1 MPERIRAGLADE
13 PEHRSPRGGERNIMS
28 KNTEQARAGAQLD
41 APAAVSSIPKPAK
54 YALPMLAGALV
65 SLLLLN
71 LCAGVA
77 FAQQGGGGGDAIES
91 TLTNVRDYIAGLLL
105 VLGGVGFVVSLGLK
119 AASPVN
125 ENAQYLAHM
134 GLKSSAIAVLAGA
147 IVAPIMDIIQ
157 GLAGG

>member
-1 MPERIRAGLADE
+1 
-13 PEHRSPRGGERNIMS
+13 MS
-28 KNTEQARAGAQLD
+28 KNTERVRAGARSD
-41 APAAVSSIPKPAK
+41 APAAAASIPEAAK
-54 YALPMLAGALV
+54 YALPMLAGVLF

-71 LCAGVA
+71 LCAEEA
-77 FAQQGGGGGDAIES
+77 LAQQGGGGRGDAIES

>member
-1 MPERIRAGLADE
+1 
-13 PEHRSPRGGERNIMS
+13 MS
-28 KNTEQARAGAQLD
+28 KNTKQARAGAQPD
-41 APAAVSSIPKPAK
+41 ALSAVSPIPKPAK
-54 YALPMLAGALV
+54 YALPMLAGALG

-71 LCAGVA
+71 LCAGEA
-77 FAQQGGGGGDAIES
+77 LAQQGGGGDAIES

-105 VLGGVGFVVSLGLK
+105 VLGGIGFVVSLGLK

>member
-1 MPERIRAGLADE
+1 
-13 PEHRSPRGGERNIMS
+13 MS
-28 KNTEQARAGAQLD
+28 KNTEQAQARAQPD
-41 APAAVSSIPKPAK
+41 APTAAAPTSRTAK
-54 YALPMLAGALV
+54 YALLALAGALF
-65 SLLLLN
+65 SLLVLN
-71 LCAGVA
+71 LHAGEA
-77 FAQQGGGGGDAIES
+77 LAQQGGGGGGDAIES

-105 VLGGVGFVVSLGLK
+105 VLGGIGFVVSLGLK

>member
-1 MPERIRAGLADE
+1 
-13 PEHRSPRGGERNIMS
+13 MS
-28 KNTEQARAGAQLD
+28 KNTKQARAGAQPD
-41 APAAVSSIPKPAK
+41 APAAAK
-54 YALPMLAGALV
+54 YALLALAGALV

-71 LCAGVA
+71 LCAGEA
-77 FAQQGGGGGDAIES
+77 LAQQGGGGGDAIES

-105 VLGGVGFVVSLGLK
+105 VLGGIGFVVSLGLK

>member
-1 MPERIRAGLADE
+1 
-13 PEHRSPRGGERNIMS
+13 MS
-28 KNTEQARAGAQLD
+28 KNTEQVRGGAESDGPAVAAPVLRA
-41 APAAVSSIPKPAK
+41 AK
-54 YALPMLAGALV
+54 YALPMLAVALI

-71 LCAGVA
+71 LHADEA
-77 FAQQGGGGGDAIES
+77 LAQQGGGGDAIES

>member
-1 MPERIRAGLADE
+1 
-13 PEHRSPRGGERNIMS
+13 MS
-28 KNTEQARAGAQLD
+28 KNTERARTKAQPQTESPSERWPGVL
-41 APAAVSSIPKPAK
+41 AATSIPGAAK
-54 YALPMLAGALV
+54 YALLALAGAFA

-71 LCAGVA
+71 LGAGEVL
-77 FAQQGGGGGDAIES
+77 AQQGGGGGDAIES

>member
-1 MPERIRAGLADE
+1 
-13 PEHRSPRGGERNIMS
+13 MS
-28 KNTEQARAGAQLD
+28 KNTERARAAA
-41 APAAVSSIPKPAK
+41 APIPKPPK
-54 YALPMLAGALV
+54 CALPMLTGALV

-71 LCAGVA
+71 LCAGEA
-77 FAQQGGGGGDAIES
+77 LAQQGGGGGGDAIES

>member
-1 MPERIRAGLADE
+1 
-13 PEHRSPRGGERNIMS
+13 MS
-28 KNTEQARAGAQLD
+28 KNTEQARAAA
-41 APAAVSSIPKPAK
+41 APIPKPAK
-54 YALPMLAGALV
+54 CALLMLAGALV

-71 LCAGVA
+71 LCAGEA
-77 FAQQGGGGGDAIES
+77 LAQQGGGGGGDAIES

>member
-1 MPERIRAGLADE
+1 
-13 PEHRSPRGGERNIMS
+13 MS
-28 KNTEQARAGAQLD
+28 KNTEQAQIGAQPD
-41 APAAVSSIPKPAK
+41 APAAAAPIRRVAK
-54 YALPMLAGALV
+54 YALLALVGALV
-65 SLLLLN
+65 PLLLLN
-71 LCAGVA
+71 LCAGEA
-77 FAQQGGGGGDAIES
+77 LARQSGGGGGDAIES

-105 VLGGVGFVVSLGLK
+105 VLGGIGFVVSLGLK

>member
-1 MPERIRAGLADE
+1 
-13 PEHRSPRGGERNIMS
+13 MS
-28 KNTEQARAGAQLD
+28 KETSERRDRAEASTVTQGEARATVASLRGSTFRLGR
-41 APAAVSSIPKPAK
+41 
-54 YALPMLAGALV
+54 YALLALAAALI
-65 SLLLLN
+65 SLWLLN
-71 LCAGVA
+71 LYAVDA
-77 FAQQGGGGGDAIES
+77 LAQQGGGGGGGGDAIES

-105 VLGGVGFVVSLGLK
+105 VLGGIGFVVSLGLK

-157 GLAGG
+157 GLATGG

>member
-1 MPERIRAGLADE
+1 
-13 PEHRSPRGGERNIMS
+13 MS
-28 KNTEQARAGAQLD
+28 KNTEQARA
-41 APAAVSSIPKPAK
+41 AATPIPKPAK
-54 YALPMLAGALV
+54 CALPMLTAALV

-71 LCAGVA
+71 LCAGEA
-77 FAQQGGGGGDAIES
+77 LAQQGGGGGGDAIES

>member
-1 MPERIRAGLADE
+1 
-13 PEHRSPRGGERNIMS
+13 MS
-28 KNTEQARAGAQLD
+28 RNTERAQAAA
-41 APAAVSSIPKPAK
+41 APTSRIAK
-54 YALPMLAGALV
+54 YALLALAGALF

-71 LCAGVA
+71 LCAGEA
-77 FAQQGGGGGDAIES
+77 LAQQGGGGGGDAIES

>member
-1 MPERIRAGLADE
+1 M
-13 PEHRSPRGGERNIMS
+13 N
-28 KNTEQARAGAQLD
+28 KNTEENRSGAQPD
-41 APAAVSSIPKPAK
+41 APATMSPIPKPAK

-71 LCAGVA
+71 LCAGEA
-77 FAQQGGGGGDAIES
+77 LAQQGGGGGDAIES

>member
-1 MPERIRAGLADE
+1 
-13 PEHRSPRGGERNIMS
+13 MS
-28 KNTEQARAGAQLD
+28 KNTEQARAQPD
-41 APAAVSSIPKPAK
+41 APTAAAPTSRTAK
-54 YALPMLAGALV
+54 YALLALAGALF
-65 SLLLLN
+65 SLLVLN
-71 LCAGVA
+71 LHAGEA
-77 FAQQGGGGGDAIES
+77 LAQQSGGGGGDAIEG

>member
-1 MPERIRAGLADE
+1 
-13 PEHRSPRGGERNIMS
+13 MS

-77 FAQQGGGGGDAIES
+77 FAQQGRGGGGGDAIES

-119 AASPVN
+119 AASLVN

>member
-1 MPERIRAGLADE
+1 
-13 PEHRSPRGGERNIMS
+13 
-28 KNTEQARAGAQLD
+28 
-41 APAAVSSIPKPAK
+41 
-54 YALPMLAGALV
+54 
-65 SLLLLN
+65 
-71 LCAGVA
+71 
-77 FAQQGGGGGDAIES
+77 
-91 TLTNVRDYIAGLLL
+91 
-105 VLGGVGFVVSLGLK
+105 VGFVVSLGLK

>member
-1 MPERIRAGLADE
+1 
-13 PEHRSPRGGERNIMS
+13 MS
-28 KNTEQARAGAQLD
+28 RNTEQARAQPD
-41 APAAVSSIPKPAK
+41 APTAAAPTSRTAK
-54 YALPMLAGALV
+54 YALLALAGALF

-71 LCAGVA
+71 LCAGEA
-77 FAQQGGGGGDAIES
+77 LAQQGGGGGDAIES

>member
-1 MPERIRAGLADE
+1 
-13 PEHRSPRGGERNIMS
+13 MS
-28 KNTEQARAGAQLD
+28 KNTEQAQAGAQPD
-41 APAAVSSIPKPAK
+41 ALAALAPIPGAAK

-71 LCAGVA
+71 LCAGEA
-77 FAQQGGGGGDAIES
+77 LAQQGGGGGDAIES

>member
-1 MPERIRAGLADE
+1 
-13 PEHRSPRGGERNIMS
+13 MS
-28 KNTEQARAGAQLD
+28 KNTKQAPARAQPHAPDDAAPIPGA
-41 APAAVSSIPKPAK
+41 AK
-54 YALPMLAGALV
+54 YALLALAGALV

-71 LCAGVA
+71 LCAGEA
-77 FAQQGGGGGDAIES
+77 LAQQGGGGGGDVIES
-91 TLTNVRDYIAGLLL
+91 TLINVRDYIAGLLL
-105 VLGGVGFVVSLGLK
+105 VLGGIGFVVSLGLK

>member
-1 MPERIRAGLADE
+1 M
-13 PEHRSPRGGERNIMS
+13 
-28 KNTEQARAGAQLD
+28 
-41 APAAVSSIPKPAK
+41 AAASIPGAAK
-54 YALPMLAGALV
+54 YALLALAGTLV
-65 SLLLLN
+65 SLLLLS
-71 LCAGVA
+71 LCAGEA
-77 FAQQGGGGGDAIES
+77 LAQQGGGGGGDAIES

-105 VLGGVGFVVSLGLK
+105 VLGGIGFVVSLGLK

>member
-1 MPERIRAGLADE
+1 M
-13 PEHRSPRGGERNIMS
+13 
-28 KNTEQARAGAQLD
+28 
-41 APAAVSSIPKPAK
+41 AATSIPRAVK
-54 YALPMLAGALV
+54 YVLLALAGTLV
-65 SLLLLN
+65 PLLLLN
-71 LCAGVA
+71 LCAGEA
-77 FAQQGGGGGDAIES
+77 LAQQDGGGGGDAIES

-105 VLGGVGFVVSLGLK
+105 VLGGIGFVVSLGLK

>member
-1 MPERIRAGLADE
+1 M
-13 PEHRSPRGGERNIMS
+13 
-28 KNTEQARAGAQLD
+28 
-41 APAAVSSIPKPAK
+41 AATSIPRTAK
-54 YALPMLAGALV
+54 YAFLALTGTLV

-71 LCAGVA
+71 LCAGEA
-77 FAQQGGGGGDAIES
+77 LAQQGGGGDAIES

-105 VLGGVGFVVSLGLK
+105 VLGGIGFVVSLGLK

>member
-1 MPERIRAGLADE
+1 
-13 PEHRSPRGGERNIMS
+13 MS
-28 KNTEQARAGAQLD
+28 KNTEQARAQPD
-41 APAAVSSIPKPAK
+41 APTAAAPTSRTAK
-54 YALPMLAGALV
+54 YALLALAGALF

-71 LCAGVA
+71 LCAGEA
-77 FAQQGGGGGDAIES
+77 LAQQGGGGGGDAIES

>member
-1 MPERIRAGLADE
+1 
-13 PEHRSPRGGERNIMS
+13 MS
-28 KNTEQARAGAQLD
+28 KNTEQAQARAQPN
-41 APAAVSSIPKPAK
+41 APTAAAPISRTAK
-54 YALPMLAGALV
+54 YALLALAGALF
-65 SLLLLN
+65 SLLVLN
-71 LCAGVA
+71 LHAGEA
-77 FAQQGGGGGDAIES
+77 LAQQGGGGGGDAIES

>member
-1 MPERIRAGLADE
+1 
-13 PEHRSPRGGERNIMS
+13 MS
-28 KNTEQARAGAQLD
+28 KNTEHIRAGAQPD
-41 APAAVSSIPKPAK
+41 APAAK
-54 YALPMLAGALV
+54 YALLALAGALF

-71 LCAGVA
+71 LCAGDA
-77 FAQQGGGGGDAIES
+77 LAQQGGGGGGDAIES
-91 TLTNVRDYIAGLLL
+91 TLINVRDYIAGLLL
-105 VLGGVGFVVSLGLK
+105 VLGGIGFVVSLGLK

-125 ENAQYLAHM
+125 ENTQYLAHM

>member
-1 MPERIRAGLADE
+1 
-13 PEHRSPRGGERNIMS
+13 MS
-28 KNTEQARAGAQLD
+28 KNTEPARAEVQPQTEPPSEGRPGVL
-41 APAAVSSIPKPAK
+41 AATPIPRAAK
-54 YALPMLAGALV
+54 YALLALAGALV

-71 LCAGVA
+71 LHAGEA
-77 FAQQGGGGGDAIES
+77 LAQQGGGGGDAIES

-105 VLGGVGFVVSLGLK
+105 VLGGIGFVVSLGLK

>member
-1 MPERIRAGLADE
+1 
-13 PEHRSPRGGERNIMS
+13 MS
-28 KNTEQARAGAQLD
+28 KNTKQARARAQPD
-41 APAAVSSIPKPAK
+41 AQAAAAPIPRVAK
-54 YALPMLAGALV
+54 YALLALV
-65 SLLLLN
+65 GVLVPLLLLN
-71 LCAGVA
+71 LRAGEA
-77 FAQQGGGGGDAIES
+77 LAQQSGGGGGDAIES

-105 VLGGVGFVVSLGLK
+105 VLGGIGFVVSLGLK

-134 GLKSSAIAVLAGA
+134 GLRSSAIAVLAGA

>member
-1 MPERIRAGLADE
+1 
-13 PEHRSPRGGERNIMS
+13 MS
-28 KNTEQARAGAQLD
+28 KNTKQARAGAQPD
-41 APAAVSSIPKPAK
+41 ALNAAK
-54 YALPMLAGALV
+54 YALLALAGALV

-71 LCAGVA
+71 LCAGEA
-77 FAQQGGGGGDAIES
+77 LAQQGGGGDALES

>member
-1 MPERIRAGLADE
+1 
-13 PEHRSPRGGERNIMS
+13 MS
-28 KNTEQARAGAQLD
+28 KNTEPARAEVQPQTEPPVVERPGVL
-41 APAAVSSIPKPAK
+41 AAMSIPGAAK

-71 LCAGVA
+71 LCAGEA
-77 FAQQGGGGGDAIES
+77 LAQQGGGGGGDAIES

-105 VLGGVGFVVSLGLK
+105 VLGGIGFVVSLGLK

-157 GLAGG
+157 GLAGGNRALRKPSWA

>member
-1 MPERIRAGLADE
+1 
-13 PEHRSPRGGERNIMS
+13 MS
-28 KNTEQARAGAQLD
+28 KNTEQARAGAQPD
-41 APAAVSSIPKPAK
+41 APATVSPIPKPTK
-54 YALPMLAGALV
+54 YALPILAVALV

-77 FAQQGGGGGDAIES
+77 FAQQGGGGDAIES